1 MPGKEVE
8 RVQDRSQAD
17 PISLFTSGVT
27 SSGEGCLP
35 SHRSHLGLLKLGLGN
50 VTSISW
56 AAWHA
61 VYHPTV
67 HRAARNKELYK
78 PKSQQYLAEKP

>member
-8 RVQDRSQAD
+8 RAQARSQAD

-35 SHRSHLGLLKLGLGN
+35 SHRSHLGLLKLGLGD

-78 PKSQQYLAEKP
+78 PKSQQYLTEKP